1 MGQSQKNIR
10 VLLVEDHNVLREGLR
25 ALLQQQ
31 PDMEVVLG
39 VADGRTAVEETRRLA
54 PDVVVM
60 DIGLPD
66 LNGIDATRQ
75 ITSDI
80 VDHHLRNDAPK
91 SRSDAYAELTE
102 REREVIQLVSEGL
115 HTKEIADRLH
125 ISPKT
130 VLAHRERVM
139 RKLGVDSIAAL
150 TRYALREGLSEL

>member
-80 VDHHLRNDAPK
+80 VDLHLRNDAPK